1 MRLLRPLI
9 VAAAL
14 MTPLGAAAQGAPVV
28 VELFTSQGCSSCP
41 PADALLTE
49 LAGREGVIA
58 LALHV
63 DYWDYLGWKDAFAL
77 PGNTARQRAYA
88 KAARSRS
95 IFTPE
100 MVVQGAERV
109 KGHDA
114 ERVLAEI
121 ARYEARP
128 PGAELGLERDGDTLR
143 IHLAPAG
150 DGGGPADIHLVR
162 FLPSADVAI
171 EAGENAGREVT
182 YTNIVTGWETIARW
196 DGASAVDMRYEGLE
210 DGPVAVIVQG
220 KHMGEVLTAATA
232 E

>member
-88 KAARSRS
+88 KAARSR
-95 IFTPE
+95 
-100 MVVQGAERV
+100 
-109 KGHDA
+109 
-114 ERVLAEI
+114 
-121 ARYEARP
+121 
-128 PGAELGLERDGDTLR
+128 
-143 IHLAPAG
+143 
-150 DGGGPADIHLVR
+150 
-162 FLPSADVAI
+162 
-171 EAGENAGREVT
+171 
-182 YTNIVTGWETIARW
+182 
-196 DGASAVDMRYEGLE
+196 
-210 DGPVAVIVQG
+210 
-220 KHMGEVLTAATA
+220 
-232 E
+232 